1 MNTTSRRSREEISQ
15 SLIGCVPQERLHQS
29 SEKRFLH
36 SHSGGAEK
44 PGFEN
49 IMSRARALLVITVIK
64 ILVKVLSRVFVLV

>member
-1 MNTTSRRSREEISQ
+1 MNTTSRRPREEISQ
-15 SLIGCVPQERLHQS
+15 SLIGCVPQERFHQS

-49 IMSRARALLVITVIK
+49 IMSRALLVITVIK

>member
-1 MNTTSRRSREEISQ
+1 MNTTSRRPREEISQ
-15 SLIGCVPQERLHQS
+15 SLLGCVPQERLHQS

-49 IMSRARALLVITVIK
+49 IMSRAQY
-64 ILVKVLSRVFVLV
+64 